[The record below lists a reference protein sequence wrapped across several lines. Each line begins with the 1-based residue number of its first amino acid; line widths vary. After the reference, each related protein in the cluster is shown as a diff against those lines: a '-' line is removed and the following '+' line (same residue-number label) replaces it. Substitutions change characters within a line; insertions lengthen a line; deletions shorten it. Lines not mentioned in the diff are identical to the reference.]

1 MDISLHENN
10 KLLKKEYIGL
20 SSQKEKYLYPD
31 LKIAIIIPAY
41 NEENNIGNVISNI
54 PKNITSK
61 LDIIVI
67 DDGSTDKTADVAL
80 KYDVQLITHEKNL
93 GNGAATRTGLNYCKE
108 INPDAVIILD
118 ADGQHNPRYIPR
130 FIKPIIEEGFH
141 LIIGNR
147 FKHYYYMSA
156 KKRLCSLIITALYR
170 LILRKK
176 ISDPTNGYRA
186 LSSEVLNNL
195 ELESDYSV
203 TQEMLLKVVPFYK
216 YKEIP
221 IKLRQRTR
229 GRSIISL
236 RKYFP
241 KMLLFIIKYYIFPK
255 IRKFSSFLFHEKTR
269 SIIGYYLLKT

>member
-1 MDISLHENN
+1 LDHAVH
-10 KLLKKEYIGL
+10 
-20 SSQKEKYLYPD
+20 QHDPKYLY
-31 LKIAIIIPAY
+31 
-41 NEENNIGNVISNI
+41 N
-54 PKNITSK
+54 
-61 LDIIVI
+61 
-67 DDGSTDKTADVAL
+67 
-80 KYDVQLITHEKNL
+80 
-93 GNGAATRTGLNYCKE
+93 
-108 INPDAVIILD
+108 
-118 ADGQHNPRYIPR
+118 
-130 FIKPIIEEGFH
+130 FIKPIIEKGCH
-141 LIIGNR
+141 VTIGNR
-147 FKHYYYMSA
+147 FNHYYYMSA

-186 LSSEVLNNL
+186 LSSAVINNL

-203 TQEMLLKVVPFYK
+203 TQEMLLKVVPFYR

-221 IKLRQRTR
+221 IKLRQRTS
-229 GRSIISL
+229 GRSFISL